1 MVLVGWLVAF
11 AVQGSVAAP
20 GRTTAEQRAHELTEL
35 RQAARAEAVAF
46 MSIDYRRM
54 DQMRAPVLAGATGAF
69 KKQFKQAE
77 AIAFL
82 TVDYRRMDQIIDRI
96 LEGATGKFKKEF
108 ESTLKVL
115 KPGVVAQE
123 VVAKG
128 SVRELGVGT
137 FDGDSATVFVSGIS
151 RARSK
156 ETEGKFRT
164 MPTRLRLDMTKVG
177 KRWLVSN
184 LEYVG

>member
-1 MVLVGWLVAF
+1 VTRALNGVLGLVVVVLVAWLAVF
-11 AVQGSVAAP
+11 AVRGSVAAP
-20 GRTTAEQRAHELTEL
+20 GRTHAEEQAHELTEI
-35 RQAARAEAVAF
+35 RQAA
-46 MSIDYRRM
+46 
-54 DQMRAPVLAGATGAF
+54 
-69 KKQFKQAE
+69 QAE

-96 LEGATGKFKKEF
+96 LEGATGKFRKEF

-128 SVRELGVGT
+128 AVRELGLGT
-137 FDGDSATVFVSGIS
+137 FDGDSATVFVSGTS

>member
-1 MVLVGWLVAF
+1 VTRALNVVLGLIVVVLVAWLVVF
-11 AVQGSVAAP
+11 AVHGSVAAP
-20 GRTTAEQRAHELTEL
+20 GRTPAEQQAHELTEI
-35 RQAARAEAVAF
+35 RQAA
-46 MSIDYRRM
+46 
-54 DQMRAPVLAGATGAF
+54 
-69 KKQFKQAE
+69 QAE

-184 LEYVG
+184 LEYVS